1 MIKFA
6 ITGGIGSGKSY
17 VSSLLEERGIPIYN
31 ADLESKRLTVQDE
44 GIRKE
49 LVALLGED
57 IYQGAT
63 LNKPLLASY
72 LFANSDNAVKVNSII
87 HPRVKDDFRRW
98 VESQKDVPLVGL
110 ESAILYESGFDDV
123 VDQVVM
129 VYAPEAVR
137 LQRAMK
143 RDNTTEEQVRARMSA
158 QMDDEEK
165 RSKAD
170 FVLMNDGIMPLD
182 VQLDDLVRFLK
193 KGK

>member
-49 LVALLGED
+49 LVALLGDD

-63 LNKPLLASY
+63 LNKPMLASY

-110 ESAILYESGFDDV
+110 ESAILYESGFDGV

-143 RDNTTEEQVRARMSA
+143 RDNATEEQVRARMSA
-158 QMDDEEK
+158 QMGDEEK

-182 VQLDDLVRFLK
+182 VQLDDLVKFLK

>member
-72 LFANSDNAVKVNSII
+72 LFANFDNAVKVNSII

-143 RDNTTEEQVRARMSA
+143 RDNATEEQVRARMSA
-158 QMDDEEK
+158 QMEDEEK

>member
-31 ADLESKRLTVQDE
+31 ADIESKRLTVQDE

-129 VYAPEAVR
+129 VYAPKAVR

-143 RDNTTEEQVRARMSA
+143 RDNATEEQVRARMSA
-158 QMDDEEK
+158 QMGDEEK

-170 FVLMNDGIMPLD
+170 FVLMNDGIMPLE

>member
-31 ADLESKRLTVQDE
+31 ADLESKRLTVQDG

-143 RDNTTEEQVRARMSA
+143 RDNATEEQVRARMSA

-182 VQLDDLVRFLK
+182 VQLDDLIRFLK

>member
-143 RDNTTEEQVRARMSA
+143 RDNATEEQVRARMSA

-193 KGK
+193 K

>member
-31 ADLESKRLTVQDE
+31 ADFESKRLTVQDE

-143 RDNTTEEQVRARMSA
+143 RDNATEEQVRARMSA

>member
-143 RDNTTEEQVRARMSA
+143 RDNATEEQVRARMSA

>member
-31 ADLESKRLTVQDE
+31 ADLESKRLTVHDE

-72 LFANSDNAVKVNSII
+72 LFANSDNAAKVNSII

-137 LQRAMK
+137 LQRTMK
-143 RDNTTEEQVRARMSA
+143 RDNATEEQVRARMSA

>member
-31 ADLESKRLTVQDE
+31 ADIESKRLTVQDE

-72 LFANSDNAVKVNSII
+72 LFVNSDNAVKVNSII

-143 RDNTTEEQVRARMSA
+143 RDNATEEQVRARMSA

>member
-31 ADLESKRLTVQDE
+31 ADVESKRLTVQDE

-57 IYQGAT
+57 IYQGDT

-129 VYAPEAVR
+129 VYAPETVR

-143 RDNTTEEQVRARMSA
+143 RDNATEEQVRARMSA

>member
-44 GIRKE
+44 DIRKE

-143 RDNTTEEQVRARMSA
+143 RDNATEEQVRARMSA

>member
-137 LQRAMK
+137 LQRTMK
-143 RDNTTEEQVRARMSA
+143 RDNATEEQVRARMSA

-165 RSKAD
+165 RSKAG

>member
-129 VYAPEAVR
+129 AYAPETIR

-143 RDNTTEEQVRARMSA
+143 RDNATEEQVRARMSA

>member
-31 ADLESKRLTVQDE
+31 ADFESKRLTVQDE

-98 VESQKDVPLVGL
+98 VESQKGVPLVGL

-143 RDNTTEEQVRARMSA
+143 RDNATEEQVRARMSA

>member
-129 VYAPEAVR
+129 VYAPKAVR

-143 RDNTTEEQVRARMSA
+143 RDNATEEQVRARMSA

>member
-31 ADLESKRLTVQDE
+31 ADFESKRLTVQDE

-129 VYAPEAVR
+129 VYAPKAVR

-143 RDNTTEEQVRARMSA
+143 RDNATEEQVRARMSA

-170 FVLMNDGIMPLD
+170 FVLMNDGIMPLE

>member
-31 ADLESKRLTVQDE
+31 ADFESKRLTVQDV

-143 RDNTTEEQVRARMSA
+143 RDNATEEQVRARMSA

>member
-17 VSSLLEERGIPIYN
+17 VSSLLEERSIPIYN
-31 ADLESKRLTVQDE
+31 ADFESKRLTVQDE

-143 RDNTTEEQVRARMSA
+143 RDNATEEQVRARMSA
-158 QMDDEEK
+158 QMDDKEK

>member
-1 MIKFA
+1 MYKIG

-31 ADLESKRLTVQDE
+31 ADLESKRLTVHDE

-72 LFANSDNAVKVNSII
+72 LFANSNNAVKVNSII

-143 RDNTTEEQVRARMSA
+143 RDNATEEQVRARMSA

-182 VQLDDLVRFLK
+182 VQLDDLVGFLK

>member
-17 VSSLLEERGIPIYN
+17 VSSLLEERDIPIYN
-31 ADLESKRLTVQDE
+31 ADLASKRLTVQDE

-143 RDNTTEEQVRARMSA
+143 RDNATEEQVRARMSA

>member
-129 VYAPEAVR
+129 VYAPEVVR

-143 RDNTTEEQVRARMSA
+143 RDNATEEQVRARMSA